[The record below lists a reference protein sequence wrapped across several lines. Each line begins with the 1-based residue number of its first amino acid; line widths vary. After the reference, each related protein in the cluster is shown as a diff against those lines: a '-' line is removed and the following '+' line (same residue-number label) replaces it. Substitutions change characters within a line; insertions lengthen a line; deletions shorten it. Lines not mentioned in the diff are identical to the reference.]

1 MAKVN
6 NNDVWIY
13 ILRLREGRCKFR
25 DSHSN
30 LSELAEGL
38 GFLWLHPL
46 CLAVIP
52 RLVFTNDVLVTAS
65 WRRRP
70 CCSNECTR
78 CRMSTSPCIVRT
90 VTSSRR
96 EAVGRRREVLRSWQ
110 AVNVSD
116 ASECFVSHMINCR
129 FVGSGRGVR
138 GGSMPADYDSLCQQ
152 NSVPLWSLSS
162 AVQSRRRVWAVA
174 VFFGWRGLGQKGWKY
189 QACLF
194 CEPLMWRSPCCDK
207 ISLL

>member
-138 GGSMPADYDSLCQQ
+138 VGVDACRLWFAVPAKLC
-152 NSVPLWSLSS
+152 S
-162 AVQSRRRVWAVA
+162 ALKFIIGRSKPTSCVGRSR
-174 VFFGWRGLGQKGWKY
+174 FFLAGE
-189 QACLF
+189 A
-194 CEPLMWRSPCCDK
+194 
-207 ISLL
+207 